1 MRVLANNGRNVII
14 CPTPFLHPSRYEK
27 DDIVLFHPVRM
38 QKSGSSSPAVLHLEK
53 PRPYIFMDD
62 SCLSAFNIRPGRM

>member
-1 MRVLANNGRNVII
+1 MSTSDSNYDYH
-14 CPTPFLHPSRYEK
+14 CRYEK

-38 QKSGSSSPAVLHLEK
+38 QKSGALSPAVLHLEK

-62 SCLSAFNIRPGRM
+62 SSHSAFGIRPGRV